1 MELFFTFWFALFM
14 FIPGVAQA
22 APPLLTYQG
31 RILKNSGQALEFNNV
46 SFSFEI
52 TSPDGLCVIYREQI
66 NGINMVNSG
75 GVFDLAIGSGSKQYP
90 GSASFSV
97 IDTFNNSVSKTCDGG
112 ATYTPAHDDGRRLR
126 VRFHDG
132 DGWKTV
138 SPDTVIRTVPYAA
151 FAGSASKLGNYTA
164 SEFILK
170 NILPLCSSGT
180 FLSWNGTDLICEGIS
195 GANGGTVTNVT
206 SANSYL
212 SVSNNTST
220 PLLTLKVGTAAG
232 TVAAGDDVR
241 LSDAR
246 VPKGFATGD
255 LTGSYPS
262 PQVAGLQGVPIA
274 STAPSSG
281 NFLKHNGSQWGPA
294 AISTNDVTGLVATLG
309 SLMAQ
314 SAFNATVASANC
326 SSTQTLYWNSV
337 SGSFQCQNIN
347 FAVTSI
353 SGTAGH
359 IVVTNSGTTP
369 FISLANTAVTA
380 GSYGSSTQVP
390 VVTVDAQGRLTAAS
404 TVTIS
409 GVAPG
414 GAAGGDLTGSYPNPS
429 LANTGVTA
437 GTYQKVTVD
446 AKGRVTSGSSL
457 IATDIPSLDAAKIT
471 SGTLAAARLP
481 AFSGD
486 VTSSSGTSALTL
498 SNSGVTAGTFQSV
511 TVDAKGRVTA
521 GSNPSTLAGH
531 GITDAFALGGNTVT
545 GTAVLGSNSSHNVAF
560 ETAGVTRMTIDTSGR
575 VGIGTTSPS
584 QALHVNGDIRVDN
597 GSAATLYNSGGMI
610 FSGVPT
616 AGTHTPY
623 IFRPGWGTAG
633 NRLATVVVQ
642 NADASGTFTDCV
654 LLASY
659 GPSYFNCGAV
669 GIGTSTPSSQLDVV
683 GRIRTSAPT
692 GTFGAFEMYNKNAPA
707 NMRWAELYSDSNG
720 VVTLRTMNDAYTAGA
735 TILHAYRSAG
745 SPNISHTIL
754 DGNVGIS
761 LTPSYKLH
769 ANGVVAGVGAYV
781 NASDKRLKRN
791 IVPIEGALGKILELS
806 GVYFDWKQAEFP
818 EWNFGQVHDI
828 GVIAQEVEKV
838 FPEAVLTDKKGYKS
852 VAYSKLVPP
861 LIEAT
866 KEIHGKCE
874 QSLAQIQKL
883 ESQLSHLQSENEDL
897 KRRLLAIENKLK

>member
-1 MELFFTFWFALFM
+1 MELLFTFWFALFM

-170 NILPLCSSGT
+170 NILPLCSAGT

-220 PLLTLKVGTAAG
+220 PLLTLKVGTTAG

-246 VPKGFATGD
+246 VPKGSATGD

-309 SLMAQ
+309 SLMTQ

-326 SSTQTLYWNSV
+326 SATQTLYWNSV
-337 SGSFQCQNIN
+337 TGSFQCQNIN

-369 FISLANTAVTA
+369 VVSLANTAVTA

-404 TVTIS
+404 SVTIS

-414 GAAGGDLTGSYPNPS
+414 GVAGGDLTGSYPNPS
-429 LANTGVTA
+429 LTNT
-437 GTYQKVTVD
+437 
-446 AKGRVTSGSSL
+446 
-457 IATDIPSLDAAKIT
+457 
-471 SGTLAAARLP
+471 
-481 AFSGD
+481 
-486 VTSSSGTSALTL
+486 
-498 SNSGVTAGTFQSV
+498 GVTAGTFQSV

-575 VGIGTTSPS
+575 VGIGNASPS
-584 QALHVNGDIRVDN
+584 QALHVNGNIRVDN

-633 NRLATVVVQ
+633 NRLATVIVQ

-654 LLASY
+654 LLASF

-683 GRIRTSAPT
+683 GRIRTSSPT

-745 SPNISHTIL
+745 SERISHTIL

-791 IVPIEGALGKILELS
+791 VVPIEGALGKILELS
-806 GVYFDWKQAEFP
+806 GVYFDWKQDEFP

-874 QSLAQIQKL
+874 QSVAQIQKL